1 LDNIKIGKDE
11 VAYVAHLARLE
22 FKEEE
27 MEKFT
32 SKLNN
37 ILLYIDKLS
46 EVETSKIEPLSSATQ
61 SRNAFRTD
69 TVQKSIS
76 VKDSLA
82 NAPEARKGFF
92 QVPKVIE

>member
-1 LDNIKIGKDE
+1 MDNIKISRDE

-32 SKLNN
+32 SQLNS

-46 EVETSKIEPLSSATQ
+46 EVETSSIEPLSSA
-61 SRNAFRTD
+61 SRGRNAFRTD
-69 TVQKSIS
+69 TARESIPVQE
-76 VKDSLA
+76 SLA
-82 NAPEARKGFF
+82 NAPEVRGGFF
-92 QVPKVIE
+92 QVPRVIE

>member
-1 LDNIKIGKDE
+1 MDKIKISRAE

-32 SKLNN
+32 SQLNN

-46 EVETSKIEPLSSATQ
+46 EVETAEIQPLSSATQ
-61 SRNAFRTD
+61 GRNAFRTD
-69 TVQKSIS
+69 TVRKSVS
-76 VKDSLA
+76 VGESLA
-82 NAPEARKGFF
+82 NAPEARAGFF

>member
-1 LDNIKIGKDE
+1 LDNIKISRDE

-32 SKLNN
+32 FQLNN

-46 EVETSKIEPLSSATQ
+46 EVETSGIEPLSSATQ
-61 SRNAFRTD
+61 GRNAFRAD
-69 TVQKSIS
+69 TVQDSIP
-76 VKDSLA
+76 VRESLA
-82 NAPEARKGFF
+82 NAPEERGGFF
-92 QVPKVIE
+92 QVPRVIE

>member
-1 LDNIKIGKDE
+1 LDNIKISKDE

-46 EVETSKIEPLSSATQ
+46 EVETAKIEPLSSATRG
-61 SRNAFRTD
+61 RNAFRTD
-69 TVQKSIS
+69 TVLESIS
-76 VKDSLA
+76 VKESLA
-82 NAPEARKGFF
+82 NAPEARNGFF